1 MSYLLS
7 LLLLS
12 SLACFY
18 GFSVSRGKSCAIG
31 SSALRMS
38 AEFAL
43 LFDCDGVIVE
53 TEELHRLAYN
63 KAFAKFGLTLN
74 EESVEWTVA
83 YYDILQNTVGGG
95 KPKMKHYFNTEK
107 GQWPASASPLI
118 AAYETAE
125 ERDRLVDELQ
135 DAKTEYYKEIV
146 GSVATARPGVLE
158 LMDEALA
165 DPRIKVGICS
175 AATKAGFEKIVDAI
189 VGKERLAK
197 LDVIMA
203 GDDVKEKKPDPLIYN
218 MAREKIG
225 IAADKCVVIEDS
237 MVGLRAAK
245 AASMRCLITYTPN
258 TQGEDFYAEGADA
271 AVPDLGSVGLAD
283 IFEPLRAGSEELL
296 EGKRDARRAL
306 VVAVAVAAYMGWT
319 PHFATLSKAAV

>member
-12 SLACFY
+12 SLTCFY

-165 DPRIKVGICS
+165 DPRIKVSSCTSNHLPTQHLLSCCASS
-175 AATKAGFEKIVDAI
+175 AVLGPMWF
-189 VGKERLAK
+189 
-197 LDVIMA
+197 
-203 GDDVKEKKPDPLIYN
+203 
-218 MAREKIG
+218 
-225 IAADKCVVIEDS
+225 CV
-237 MVGLRAAK
+237 
-245 AASMRCLITYTPN
+245 
-258 TQGEDFYAEGADA
+258 
-271 AVPDLGSVGLAD
+271 
-283 IFEPLRAGSEELL
+283 LL
-296 EGKRDARRAL
+296 EGNAERKCRGLVAEGGAERECRGLVAEGGANSGVRPCSADCWLDVARIARYL
-306 VVAVAVAAYMGWT
+306 GRWQLWWWVFT
-319 PHFATLSKAAV
+319 